1 MSARRRA
8 RSVAFVALAVAAGCA
23 PRGQIVFDPAA
34 ATVGAREQVFVST
47 ARAPVAGPELYGHD
61 RKAPPDFA
69 IFDVAVPPRRDAG
82 TVTFPD
88 PRHPDPETQ
97 FLVTS
102 ARRFAGEPEFRAA
115 MNAALAADPSGEAE
129 AMVFV
134 HGFNVNFAEGV
145 LRHAQIQHDYDR
157 HDVAVLFS
165 WPSAAKT
172 WRYFDDRESALF
184 ARRALEETI
193 ASVASS
199 DARQFNLVAHSMGAF
214 LLMDT
219 FSTMMRLGYDEA
231 ERKINA
237 IFLLAPDIDLDVF
250 KEEARPIL
258 ERGVPIVV
266 FASKHD
272 EALRISA
279 WLRGE
284 HDRLG
289 SLRDESELGGLPVT
303 IYDITEVE
311 AGDPLD
317 HFAAATSPA
326 LLALFRILRHSDDF
340 WEYTPPPGARTVG
353 YVIRPTPG
361 AAEIALDEDQTAP
374 PRLPRAANPATP
386 RIDRAEPAR

>member
-1 MSARRRA
+1 MPPRRR
-8 RSVAFVALAVAAGCA
+8 FVLALALALAAGCGH
-23 PRGQIVFDPAA
+23 PRGRIAFDPSAA
-34 ATVGAREQVFVST
+34 AVGVEERVFVSV
-47 ARAPVAGPELYGHD
+47 ARARVPGPELYGGD
-61 RKAPPDFA
+61 RRTPPDFA
-69 IFDVAVPPRRDAG
+69 VFDVSVPPRRAFG
-82 TVTFPD
+82 TVTYPG
-88 PRHPDPETQ
+88 PRRPDPETQ

-115 MNAALAADPSGEAE
+115 VNAALAGDPSSGDE
-129 AMVFV
+129 AMIFV

-145 LRHAQIQHDYDR
+145 LRNAQIQHDFDR

-165 WPSAAKT
+165 WPSAAKA

-193 ASVASS
+193 ASVARS

-214 LLMDT
+214 LLMDA
-219 FSTMMRLGYDEA
+219 FSAMMRAGNDEA
-231 ERKINA
+231 QEKINA
-237 IFLLAPDIDLDVF
+237 IFLLSPDIDLDVF
-250 KEEARPIL
+250 KEQARPIL

-266 FASKHD
+266 FASRRDH
-272 EALRISA
+272 ALGLSA
-279 WLRGE
+279 WVRGE

-289 SLRDESELGGLPVT
+289 SIRDEAELGGLPVT

-326 LLALFRILRHSDDF
+326 LLALFRNLRHSDDF
-340 WEYTPPPGARTVG
+340 WEYTPPPGARTIG

-361 AAEIALDEDQTAP
+361 AAEIAPEE
-374 PRLPRAANPATP
+374 N
-386 RIDRAEPAR
+386 